1 MNYWQSSTGN
11 TQEPTLAM
19 AWLPVLLGLIVIFFE
34 STKGMSGANTG
45 RWLLH
50 LCHWLWGQVDIRS
63 IETANLILRK
73 LGHFC
78 GYGTLGLLFRRAWL
92 ITLRR
97 SWKGQRSR
105 LAFSAS
111 VLGVLCTFTV
121 ASMDELHQR
130 YLMGRTSSIYDVL
143 HDTLGAILFI
153 RIFTLVL
160 SQRSKKLL
168 QNQTA

>member
-1 MNYWQSSTGN
+1 MNYWQSSTDT

-19 AWLPVLLGLIVIFFE
+19 AWLPVLLGLTVICFE
-34 STKGMSGANTG
+34 STKVMSGANTD

-50 LCHWLWGQVDIRS
+50 LYHWLWGETDVLS

-78 GYGTLGLLFRRAWL
+78 GYGTLGLLFGRAWL
-92 ITLRR
+92 ITMRR
-97 SWKGQRSR
+97 SRQGQRSR
-105 LAFSAS
+105 LAFTAS

-121 ASMDELHQR
+121 ASVDELHQR
-130 YLMGRTSSIYDVL
+130 YLLGRTSSIYDVL
-143 HDTLGAILFI
+143 LDALGAILFI

-168 QNQTA
+168 QNQAA